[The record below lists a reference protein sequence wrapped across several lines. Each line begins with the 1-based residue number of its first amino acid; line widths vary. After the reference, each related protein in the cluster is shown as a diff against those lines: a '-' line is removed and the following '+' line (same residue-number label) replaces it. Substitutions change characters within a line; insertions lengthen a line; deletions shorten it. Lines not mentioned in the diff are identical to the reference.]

1 MKNKPLASLVTA
13 MTVFGTTGIVSSQIS
28 LPSGFIAFSRS
39 ITALVFL
46 MIITFVSKHSLS
58 VNSIKANRY
67 KLLISGA
74 ALGINWV
81 MLFEA
86 IKHTGVAVATVC
98 YYLAPIIVIAISP
111 FVFKEII
118 SVNMILCIT
127 VAVIGIVFVTGV
139 FDVVSIINP
148 IGVIFG
154 IAAAV
159 CYAVCVI
166 VNKSMI
172 EISPLDRTIVQFA
185 VAVVILFLYT
195 FSFEKVYLESLS
207 FSNII
212 LLVVLGLVHTGIA
225 YVLYFYA
232 LNNLPSQTVSLFS
245 YIDPVVAVILSGL
258 MLGEAM
264 SVFQIIGSVLVI
276 FSTLIFEI
284 KNKKVGS

>member
-13 MTVFGTTGIVSSQIS
+13 MTVFGTTGIISSRIS

-46 MIITFVSKHSLS
+46 LIITFVSKHSLS
-58 VNSIKANRY
+58 VNSIRANRY

-148 IGVIFG
+148 MGVIFG

-185 VAVVILFLYT
+185 VAAVILLLYT
-195 FSFEKVYLESLS
+195 FSFEKVYSESLS
-207 FSNII
+207 FMNII

-225 YVLYFYA
+225 YILYFYA

>member
-13 MTVFGTTGIVSSQIS
+13 MTVFGTTGIVSSRIS

-46 MIITFVSKHSLS
+46 LIITFVSKHSLS

-111 FVFKEII
+111 LVFKEII

-148 IGVIFG
+148 MGVIFG

-172 EISPLDRTIVQFA
+172 EISPLDKTIVQFA
-185 VAVVILFLYT
+185 VAAVILLLYT
-195 FSFEKVYLESLS
+195 FSFEKVYSESLS
-207 FSNII
+207 FTNII

-225 YVLYFYA
+225 YILYFYA

>member
-13 MTVFGTTGIVSSQIS
+13 MTVFGTTGIVSSRIS

-46 MIITFVSKHSLS
+46 LIITFVSKHSLS

-185 VAVVILFLYT
+185 VAAVILLLYT
-195 FSFEKVYLESLS
+195 CSFEKVYSESLS
-207 FSNII
+207 FTNII

-225 YVLYFYA
+225 YILYFYA

-258 MLGEAM
+258 MLGEAL

-284 KNKKVGS
+284 KNKKVGN

>member
-13 MTVFGTTGIVSSQIS
+13 MTVFGTTGIVSSRIS

-46 MIITFVSKHSLS
+46 LIITFVSKHSLS

-185 VAVVILFLYT
+185 VAAVILLLYT
-195 FSFEKVYLESLS
+195 CSFEKVYSESLS

-225 YVLYFYA
+225 YILYFYA

-284 KNKKVGS
+284 KNKKVGN

>member
-13 MTVFGTTGIVSSQIS
+13 MTVFGTTGIVSSRIS

-46 MIITFVSKHSLS
+46 LIITFVSKHSLS

-185 VAVVILFLYT
+185 VAAVILLLYT
-195 FSFEKVYLESLS
+195 FSFEKIYSESLS
-207 FSNII
+207 FTNII

-225 YVLYFYA
+225 YILYFYA

-245 YIDPVVAVILSGL
+245 YIDPVIAVILSGL

-284 KNKKVGS
+284 KNKKVGN

>member
-13 MTVFGTTGIVSSQIS
+13 MTVFGTTGIVSSRIS

-46 MIITFVSKHSLS
+46 LIITFVSKHSLS

-185 VAVVILFLYT
+185 VAAVILLLYT
-195 FSFEKVYLESLS
+195 CSFEKVYSESLS
-207 FSNII
+207 FTNII

-225 YVLYFYA
+225 YILYFYA

-258 MLGEAM
+258 MLGEAL

>member
-13 MTVFGTTGIVSSQIS
+13 MTVFGTTGIVSSRIS

-46 MIITFVSKHSLS
+46 LIITFVSKHSLS

-111 FVFKEII
+111 LVFKEII

-148 IGVIFG
+148 MGVIFG

-172 EISPLDRTIVQFA
+172 EISPLDKTIVQFA
-185 VAVVILFLYT
+185 VAAVILLLYT
-195 FSFEKVYLESLS
+195 CSFEKVYSESLS
-207 FSNII
+207 FTNII

-225 YVLYFYA
+225 YILYFYA

>member
-13 MTVFGTTGIVSSQIS
+13 MTVFGTTGIVSSRIS
-28 LPSGFIAFSRS
+28 LPSGSIAFSRS

-46 MIITFVSKHSLS
+46 LIITFVSKHSLS

-111 FVFKEII
+111 LVFKEII

-148 IGVIFG
+148 MGVIFG

-172 EISPLDRTIVQFA
+172 EISPLDKTIVQFA
-185 VAVVILFLYT
+185 VAAVILLLYT
-195 FSFEKVYLESLS
+195 FSFEKVYSESLS
-207 FSNII
+207 FTNII

-225 YVLYFYA
+225 YILYFYA